1 LKVLIVDNEGFVAEL
16 VGLALEADGH
26 ECLTAANLASAG
38 EILRSVRVDLLAVDL
53 LFDGRSVIDWLE
65 EVILSHAD
73 LHGRIVI
80 LSGGLVGAAEAPRIR
95 ACGARVVKKP
105 FTLVQLRE
113 TVRMLVPGGSRPDR
127 PRPKSPEAE
136 S

>member
-1 LKVLIVDNEGFVAEL
+1 MKVLIVDDEGFVAEL

-26 ECLTAANLASAG
+26 ECLTAANLAAAG

-53 LFDGRSVIDWLE
+53 LFGGKSCVDWLE
-65 EVILSHAD
+65 EVVLSHPD

-80 LSGGLVGAAEAPRIR
+80 LSGGLVDAREAPRVR
-95 ACGARVVKKP
+95 ACGARIVQKP
-105 FTLVQLRE
+105 FTLIQLRE
-113 TVRMLVPGGSRPDR
+113 TVRMLVPGTARPER
-127 PRPKSPEAE
+127 PRPKPPEAE